1 MESVASKPNLFGLDR
16 AALREIVAGLGE
28 PAYRAEQIYLWLY
41 RRRARTIAEMTDL
54 GRGIRDALAAA
65 YDLRWPEVV
74 ERGHSQDGTIK
85 YLFRLDDGATVE
97 SVYIPEDRRRT
108 ICISTQAGCPL
119 KCTFC
124 LTGIS
129 GYKRNLKPWEIL
141 GQVATVMHETAEL
154 GGARSAATSEGGFR
168 GGRERPST
176 SRVSAPPEVEDRGGA
191 RSAATSEGGFRG
203 GRERP
208 STSRVSAPPDLK
220 GRAWNIVVMG
230 MGEPLLNYEN
240 TVIAL
245 RALMDPD
252 GFAVAPKKL
261 TLSTVGILPA
271 LEKLMQE
278 PVRPNLAIS
287 LHAPTKELRRELMPI
302 EDRYDIKDVIAAAQ
316 RYPIPRG
323 GAVTYEYVLL
333 GGVND
338 QPAHARALVR
348 LLAGSR
354 GKVNLIP
361 LNPAPEIPF
370 APPTREAV
378 DEFCR
383 ILSEARVTV
392 SVRRPRGQDIL
403 AACGQLHL
411 KRGEVPVP
419 APVAS

>member
-16 AALREIVAGLGE
+16 AALREIVAGRGE
-28 PAYRAEQIYLWLY
+28 PAYRAEQIYSWLY

-54 GRGIRDALAAA
+54 AKGIRDALAAA

-97 SVYIPEDRRRT
+97 SVYIPEERRRT

-119 KCTFC
+119 QCAFC

-141 GQVATVMHETAEL
+141 GQVATVMHEI
-154 GGARSAATSEGGFR
+154 REGGFR
-168 GGRERPST
+168 GGRERPSQ
-176 SRVSAPPEVEDRGGA
+176 SRVSAPPEIRK
-191 RSAATSEGGFRG
+191 
-203 GRERP
+203 P
-208 STSRVSAPPDLK
+208 
-220 GRAWNIVVMG
+220 WNVVVMG
-230 MGEPLLNYEN
+230 MGEPLLNYDN
-240 TVIAL
+240 TVVAL

-252 GFAVAPKKL
+252 GFGVAPKKL

-287 LHAPTKELRRELMPI
+287 LHAPTKELRLELMPI
-302 EDRYDIKDVIAAAQ
+302 EERYDIKDVIAAAQ

-348 LLAGSR
+348 LLAGSH

-370 APPTREAV
+370 APPTPESV

-383 ILSEARVTV
+383 ILSEARVPV

-411 KRGEVPVP
+411 PRGAVPVP
-419 APVAS
+419 

>member
-1 MESVASKPNLFGLDR
+1 MQSPSGKPNLFGLDR
-16 AALREIVAGLGE
+16 AALGAIAAGLGE

-41 RRRARTIAEMTDL
+41 RRRARTVAEMTDL
-54 GRGIRDALAAA
+54 TKGVREALAATH
-65 YDLRWPEVV
+65 DLRWPEVV
-74 ERGHSQDGTIK
+74 ERGHSRDGTIK
-85 YLFRLDDGATVE
+85 YLFRLDDGATIE

-119 KCTFC
+119 KCVFC

-129 GYKRNLKPWEIL
+129 GYKRNLVPWEIL
-141 GQVATVMHETAEL
+141 GQVATVMHET
-154 GGARSAATSEGGFR
+154 EGGFR
-168 GGRERPST
+168 GGRSQPSRRWPQRERPSR
-176 SRVSAPPEVEDRGGA
+176 SRVSAPPER
-191 RSAATSEGGFRG
+191 R
-203 GRERP
+203 
-208 STSRVSAPPDLK
+208 K
-220 GRAWNIVVMG
+220 AWNVVVMG
-230 MGEPLLNYEN
+230 MGEPLLNYDN
-240 TVIAL
+240 TVVAL

-287 LHAPTKELRRELMPI
+287 LHAPTKALRRELMPI
-302 EDRYDIKDVIAAAQ
+302 EERYDIQDVIAAAQ
-316 RYPIPRG
+316 RYPIPHG

-338 QPAHARALVR
+338 QPTHARALVR
-348 LLAGSR
+348 LLGGSR

-361 LNPAPEIPF
+361 LNQAPEIPF
-370 APPTREAV
+370 APPSPEAI

-383 ILSEARVTV
+383 ILSEARITV

>member
-1 MESVASKPNLFGLDR
+1 VESPSGKPNLFGLDR
-16 AALREIVAGLGE
+16 AALREIVTGLGE
-28 PAYRAEQIYLWLY
+28 PAYRAGQIYLWLY
-41 RRRARTIAEMTDL
+41 RRRARAIAEMTDL
-54 GRGIRDALAAA
+54 TKGIREALAARFE
-65 YDLRWPEVV
+65 LRWPEVV

-141 GQVATVMHETAEL
+141 GQVATVMYETAEL

-168 GGRERPST
+168 GGRERPTES
-176 SRVSAPPEVEDRGGA
+176 G
-191 RSAATSEGGFRG
+191 
-203 GRERP
+203 
-208 STSRVSAPPDLK
+208 VSAPPDLK
-220 GRAWNIVVMG
+220 GRAWNVVVMG

-245 RALMDPD
+245 RALMDPE

>member
-1 MESVASKPNLFGLDR
+1 VASKPNLFGLDR
-16 AALREIVAGLGE
+16 TALREIVAGLGE
-28 PAYRAEQIYLWLY
+28 PAYRAEQIYSWLY

-54 GRGIRDALAAA
+54 AKGIRDALAAA

-97 SVYIPEDRRRT
+97 SVYIPEERRRT

-119 KCTFC
+119 QCAFC

-141 GQVATVMHETAEL
+141 GQVATVMEEAEREL

-168 GGRERPST
+168 GGRERPS
-176 SRVSAPPEVEDRGGA
+176 E
-191 RSAATSEGGFRG
+191 
-203 GRERP
+203 
-208 STSRVSAPPDLK
+208 SRVSAPPDLK
-220 GRAWNIVVMG
+220 GKTWNVVVMG
-230 MGEPLLNYEN
+230 MGEPLLNYDN
-240 TVIAL
+240 TVVAL

-252 GFAVAPKKL
+252 GFGVAPKKL

-271 LEKLMQE
+271 LEKLMLE

-287 LHAPTKELRRELMPI
+287 LHAPTKELRLELMPI
-302 EDRYDIKDVIAAAQ
+302 EERYDIKDVIAAAQ

-348 LLAGSR
+348 LLAGSH

-370 APPTREAV
+370 APPTPESV

-383 ILSEARVTV
+383 ILSEARVPV

-411 KRGEVPVP
+411 KRGAVPVP